1 MSDSGLRRWVCAAV
15 RATGAV
21 AFGIA
26 VSVSTAHAQG
36 AAPVT
41 PVVDAQ
47 HSPYVL
53 GPLDEV
59 VVHAIDVP
67 EINDK
72 SQKIDPDGDLRLA
85 LVGRIRAAG
94 MTVTQLEAALEQRL
108 GVYLQQP
115 DVTVTLANSRSQSVS
130 VSGAVTQPGIKTLEG
145 SQTLLDMLA
154 AAGGLTADAG
164 PLVRVVRRPEQ
175 GPINLPGA
183 QTDTT
188 GYSAVDIDARALLEG
203 RTPDKNL
210 VLLANDVVAV
220 PRAELIFVIGEVG
233 RPGQLQ
239 LSSKQATTVMEAV
252 SASGGVL
259 RTASASKARILRR
272 IPGQDARTEVQVDL
286 KKMMQGK
293 ANDMPMMTGDILVVP
308 DSSGKRFTT
317 RAVEA
322 AIQVGVMIGTY
333 GLVR

>member
-1 MSDSGLRRWVCAAV
+1 M
-15 RATGAV
+15 
-21 AFGIA
+21 
-26 VSVSTAHAQG
+26 
-36 AAPVT
+36 
-41 PVVDAQ
+41 
-47 HSPYVL
+47 
-53 GPLDEV
+53 
-59 VVHAIDVP
+59 
-67 EINDK
+67 
-72 SQKIDPDGDLRLA
+72 
-85 LVGRIRAAG
+85 
-94 MTVTQLEAALEQRL
+94 
-108 GVYLQQP
+108 
-115 DVTVTLANSRSQSVS
+115 
-130 VSGAVTQPGIKTLEG
+130 SGAVTQPGIKTLEG

-308 DSSGKRFTT
+308 DSSGKRVHHQG
-317 RAVEA
+317 R
-322 AIQVGVMIGTY
+322 
-333 GLVR
+333 